1 MGVKTSLT
9 GQFLVI
15 EQVTQGQNKVAK
27 PFDFKLT
34 DQTKYFS
41 VNVELNRF
49 TMNQAVT
56 LNMDVATSLY
66 VSAKRVSDGSK
77 LPIRI
82 NISETS
88 GTVSVVDNDIRASVL
103 ILLECDV
110 VSLSLDNDSTDDA
123 VVEVIA
129 VG

>member
-1 MGVKTSLT
+1 MT

-34 DQTKYFS
+34 EQSKYFS
-41 VNVELNRF
+41 VNVALDRF
-49 TMNQAVT
+49 TLNQAVN
-56 LNMDVATSLY
+56 LNMGVATSLY
-66 VSAKRVSDGSK
+66 VSAKKVSDGSK

-82 NISETS
+82 NISETAGS
-88 GTVSVVDNDIRASVL
+88 VSVVDNDIRASVL
-103 ILLECDV
+103 ILMECDV
-110 VSLSLDNDSTDDA
+110 VSLSLDNDTTDDCE
-123 VVEVIA
+123 VEIIA

>member
-1 MGVKTSLT
+1 MSVKTSLT

-27 PFDFKLT
+27 PFDFKIT

-41 VNVELNRF
+41 VNVELDRF

-56 LNMDVATSLY
+56 LNMDIATSLY

-82 NISETS
+82 NISETAGS
-88 GTVSVVDNDIRASVL
+88 VSVVDNDIRASVL

-110 VSLSLDNDSTDDA
+110 VSLSLDNDSTYDA
-123 VVEVIA
+123 VVEIIA